1 MVYGNENDPFMR
13 GESYGRGPAGGNA
26 PASGAY
32 ASKGYQGGGGGSNV
46 ILLVVAPWLVFL
58 FVSALFTYGYY
69 HNAEFTWVACGF
81 IAAVSVTAVVTS
93 NRDAHPSSQGLSALG
108 ILTLFALVFGTL
120 AGLYNY
126 EAHMG
131 PYWNYDESREY
142 TNVLPSEPA
151 ASFMDAGKIQFAQ
164 AARVDTTESVGYK
177 HGDTYCVA
185 PIKDANSGSRVEFW
199 AVCVNQCGGRRDFR
213 CDDASDPTA
222 RGAVTLIDHSTFM
235 PSQMEYFHRAVKEAE
250 ASFDLVSSSEP
261 LFVRWLKDPDTY
273 QKDMF
278 DAGTGHFVLFLFI
291 YFVFN
296 GVLAMQAN
304 YLLNRK

>member
-1 MVYGNENDPFMR
+1 MVYGDENDPFMR
-13 GESYGRGPAGGNA
+13 GGPNGRGPAGGTA
-26 PASGAY
+26 PAQGAY
-32 ASKGYQGGGGGSNV
+32 ANSGYATKGGYQSNAANL
-46 ILLVVAPWLVFL
+46 ILLVLAPWVTFL
-58 FVSALFTYGYY
+58 FVLALFTYGYY

-81 IAAVSVTAVVTS
+81 LAAVSITMVATS
-93 NRDAHPSSQGLSALG
+93 NRDATSSSALG
-108 ILTLFALVFGTL
+108 VLVLFAVVFGVL

-151 ASFMDAGKIQFAQ
+151 ASFMDAGKIQFAN

-213 CDDASDPTA
+213 CDDASDPAA
-222 RGAVTLIDHSTFM
+222 RGAVTLSDHSTFM
-235 PSQMEYFHRAVKEAE
+235 PGQMEYFKRAVKEAE

-261 LFVRWLKDPDTY
+261 MFVRWLKDPDTY

-278 DAGTGHFVLFLFI
+278 DAGTGHFVLFLFV